1 MNNPFTEYLALL
13 ERMRTELE
21 TLSQPAKQKTAAV
34 RQNDLIALDDVLKRE
49 QAASL
54 DFRGLEQK
62 QAPLLNATG
71 LTVVPLSALAENFPP
86 KMRPQAKQTVEKL
99 QAQYWGYRSLSEVAR
114 TTLECNLH
122 EIDKILDQA
131 DQVETPP
138 AISPRSRRSP
148 VP

>member
-62 QAPLLNATG
+62 QAP
-71 LTVVPLSALAENFPP
+71 S
-86 KMRPQAKQTVEKL
+86 
-99 QAQYWGYRSLSEVAR
+99 
-114 TTLECNLH
+114 
-122 EIDKILDQA
+122 
-131 DQVETPP
+131 
-138 AISPRSRRSP
+138 
-148 VP
+148 